1 MSMRLKGLLLDQY
14 QSQVEHG
21 YMIGMP
27 DAIVLEDVPCE
38 MEFESSQGF
47 IEHENEQHQF
57 LPVFH
62 LIGYVTSI
70 QGDFPYHIS
79 SLYFDDT
86 DKMSLAKDCLYF
98 PSPDELAH
106 MIQTGKYF
114 SKHFKIPSI
123 LDRNVYSFPA
133 RVNLT
138 IIPPPNPEA
147 YESAVLTGTLDGDDI
162 DRLNLP
168 IVYVG
173 FLGSGVSRKN
183 DKLLDYYGIDLD
195 PDFNTFALT
204 AESAGYTDPPL
215 MNYIPEPEMPKEEV
229 QADMSDYYLT
239 EEEQRQML
247 DTGKENDD
255 YMASIQDEN
264 QPYPQVDM
272 ETVIIAK
279 ADRAI
284 ERRLES
290 KKSEA
295 QQPDKVVDEQSIHD
309 ENLDV
314 DDKSVDDL
322 NNKDMAEKKNEPDN
336 PEEQKEIQVNF
347 GQEDM
352 REIDD
357 VNAEKT
363 DEIINEMNQDDL
375 EDLNGADVS
384 DVEAQTKINEA
395 RSRARLTDIGVDNME
410 NANAKEQTQSDDELD
425 L

>member
-1 MSMRLKGLLLDQY
+1 M
-14 QSQVEHG
+14 
-21 YMIGMP
+21 
-27 DAIVLEDVPCE
+27 
-38 MEFESSQGF
+38 
-47 IEHENEQHQF
+47 
-57 LPVFH
+57 
-62 LIGYVTSI
+62 
-70 QGDFPYHIS
+70 
-79 SLYFDDT
+79 
-86 DKMSLAKDCLYF
+86 
-98 PSPDELAH
+98 
-106 MIQTGKYF
+106 
-114 SKHFKIPSI
+114 
-123 LDRNVYSFPA
+123 
-133 RVNLT
+133 
-138 IIPPPNPEA
+138 
-147 YESAVLTGTLDGDDI
+147 
-162 DRLNLP
+162 
-168 IVYVG
+168 
-173 FLGSGVSRKN
+173 
-183 DKLLDYYGIDLD
+183 
-195 PDFNTFALT
+195 
-204 AESAGYTDPPL
+204 
-215 MNYIPEPEMPKEEV
+215 
-229 QADMSDYYLT
+229 
-239 EEEQRQML
+239 
-247 DTGKENDD
+247 
-255 YMASIQDEN
+255 
-264 QPYPQVDM
+264 
-272 ETVIIAK
+272 
-279 ADRAI
+279 
-284 ERRLES
+284 ES